1 MTRTGLCCETLQ
13 LTLWNFCSDVPYDK
27 NGPLLRNFATNF
39 VKLLRWRALWQE
51 QAIDFV
57 KLLQWRALWQE
68 RAFASKLC
76 NLICETFVVTCPLT
90 RSGLCSE
97 TLQLTLWTFCRASP
111 MTRTGLCWETLQLTL
126 WNFCGDRPLLWNVH
140 WCHWR
145 NPSSLASLLYSF
157 NHLDNQ
163 QVNQS
168 YTHSFSSFIS
178 PFLSSFFQSFTQSSI
193 YASMPRLLAWFWFH
207 LILFFFFF
215 SDQLSPFPL
224 ITVITNWF
232 VWRQVGHK

>member
-1 MTRTGLCCETLQ
+1 MYNSNVLSQSKLLQWCVLWQERAFAAKLSNTLCETFAVTCPMTRTGLCCETLQ
-13 LTLWNFCSDVPYDK
+13 LTLWNFFSDVPYDK

-39 VKLLRWRALWQE
+39 VKLLRWRALWQA
-51 QAIDFV
+51 QAIAFV

-68 RAFASKLC
+68 QAFHSKLC

-90 RSGLCSE
+90 RSGLC
-97 TLQLTLWTFCRASP
+97 WD
-111 MTRTGLCWETLQLTL
+111 TLQLTL

-163 QVNQS
+163 
-168 YTHSFSSFIS
+168 
-178 PFLSSFFQSFTQSSI
+178 
-193 YASMPRLLAWFWFH
+193 
-207 LILFFFFF
+207 
-215 SDQLSPFPL
+215 
-224 ITVITNWF
+224 
-232 VWRQVGHK
+232 